1 MIMKNALITGA
12 TSGIGAAFARELGK
26 KGYNL
31 YITGRRKEII
41 EKLAQEIREKHN
53 VAVEVIIA
61 DFTVPSE
68 VDSLMGKIVSVDI
81 EFLVNNVGFGH
92 EKRFLDDTYEN
103 QHKMIEAHIESFS
116 KITHSIAK
124 KMKNMRKGQII
135 NVSSLAAFTPAAFNH
150 LYSSTKSFIITFS
163 EALYIELLPL
173 GINVQVLCPGFTKSD
188 FHRSLNIKE
197 KTYKNRGLI
206 RWMSSEEV
214 VKLSLK
220 SISKTGGIYIPGWSN
235 KILYTAIKLLPRKL
249 YYIMAR
255 HMEM

>member
-1 MIMKNALITGA
+1 MKNALITGA
-12 TSGIGAAFARELGK
+12 TSGIGAAFARKLGK
-26 KGYNL
+26 EGYNL
-31 YITGRRKEII
+31 YITGRREEII

-61 DFTVPSE
+61 DFTIPSE
-68 VDSLMGKIVSVDI
+68 VDFLLEKIVSVDI

-103 QHKMIEAHIESFS
+103 QRKMIEAHIESFS
-116 KITHSIAK
+116 KITHLVAR
-124 KMKNMRKGQII
+124 KMKNMKKGQII
-135 NVSSLAAFTPAAFNH
+135 NVSSLAAFTPASFNH
-150 LYSSTKSFIITFS
+150 LYSSTKSFVITFS

-173 GINVQVLCPGFTKSD
+173 GINIQALCPGFTKSD
-188 FHRSLNIKE
+188 FHRSLDIKE
-197 KTYKNRGLI
+197 KTFKNRGLV

-214 VKLSLK
+214 VRLSLK
-220 SISKTGGIYIPGWSN
+220 AIGKTGGIYIPGLSN
-235 KILYTAIKLLPRKL
+235 KILYTIIKLLPRKL